1 MKSAILSTSPSTPP
15 KRPASWAWLLGLA
28 ITIACL
34 WWAVRG
40 VNWADFGAALRT
52 VNVPLLLL
60 VVVIATCTFPLR
72 MIRWR
77 VMLRGDDDAP
87 IAWSALW
94 HAVAIG
100 FMANNLLPA
109 RAGEFARAY
118 VVKRQAPVRFITA
131 LATIGVE
138 RLFDGLFMLALMA
151 VAIAAPSFPAN
162 TLVEGVS
169 LAHVARGAAI
179 VFSAFLV
186 VAFVVALHP
195 APWLRLADRLTHA
208 LLPERVAHRV
218 NDLLHGLI
226 EGLAVLRKP
235 GRFIAVL
242 WWSLVQWLVN
252 AASFALCFKAF
263 GLSVPA
269 VGSFLLQG
277 ILGFGV
283 AIPSSPGYAG
293 VFETATKV
301 TLELYHVDP
310 SRALAYALTYHLTT
324 FIPVTALG
332 LYSLSRARLH
342 LGDLRGARADT
353 A

>member
-1 MKSAILSTSPSTPP
+1 V
-15 KRPASWAWLLGLA
+15 
-28 ITIACL
+28 ITALCL
-34 WWAVRG
+34 WWAVRDVHWG
-40 VNWADFGAALRT
+40 EVGAALTT

-60 VVVIATCTFPLR
+60 VVILATLTFPLR

-77 VMLRGDDDAP
+77 VMLRGDDDSP
-87 IAWSALW
+87 VAWSALW

-138 RLFDGLFMLALMA
+138 RLFDGLLMLALMA

-162 TLVEGVS
+162 TVIQGVS
-169 LAHVARGAAI
+169 LAHVANGAAI

-186 VAFVVALHP
+186 VAFIVALHP
-195 APWLRLADRLTHA
+195 APWLRLADRLTRA
-208 LLPERVAHRV
+208 VLPERIAHRV

-235 GRFIAVL
+235 GRFLAVL
-242 WWSLVQWLVN
+242 WWSLVQWVVN

-269 VGSFLLQG
+269 VGSLLLQG

-293 VFETATKV
+293 VFESATKV

-324 FIPVTALG
+324 FIPITVLG

-342 LGDLRGARADT
+342 LGELRSAA
-353 A
+353 AEQA

>member
-1 MKSAILSTSPSTPP
+1 MSTSPSTPP
-15 KRPASWAWLLGLA
+15 KRTASWAWALGLA
-28 ITIACL
+28 ITALGL

-40 VNWADFGAALRT
+40 VHWDEFGAALAT
-52 VNVPLLLL
+52 VNAPLLLL
-60 VVVIATCTFPLR
+60 VVVVATCTFPLR
-72 MIRWR
+72 VIRWR
-77 VMLRGDDDAP
+77 VMLRGEDDSG
-87 IAWSALW
+87 IAWPALW
-94 HAVAIG
+94 HSVAIG

-138 RLFDGLFMLALMA
+138 RLFDGLLMLALMA
-151 VAIAAPSFPAN
+151 VAIASPTFPAN
-162 TLVEGVS
+162 TQVEGMS
-169 LAHVARGAAI
+169 LSHVANGAAI
-179 VFSAFLV
+179 VFSALLV
-186 VAFVVALHP
+186 VAFIVALHP
-195 APWLRLADRLTHA
+195 APWLRLADRITRTV
-208 LLPERVAHRV
+208 LPDRIAHRV

-235 GRFIAVL
+235 GRFLAVL
-242 WWSLVQWLVN
+242 WWSLVQWVVN

-293 VFETATKV
+293 VFEGATKV

-324 FIPVTALG
+324 FIPITALG
-332 LYSLSRARLH
+332 LYSLSRVRLH
-342 LGDLRGARADT
+342 LGDLRSAA
-353 A
+353 AEQA

>member
-1 MKSAILSTSPSTPP
+1 M
-15 KRPASWAWLLGLA
+15 
-28 ITIACL
+28 
-34 WWAVRG
+34 V
-40 VNWADFGAALRT
+40 
-52 VNVPLLLL
+52 
-60 VVVIATCTFPLR
+60 
-72 MIRWR
+72 RWR
-77 VMLRGDDDAP
+77 VMLRGDDGGP

-138 RLFDGLFMLALMA
+138 RLFDGLLMLALMA
-151 VAIAAPSFPAN
+151 IAIAVPSFPAH
-162 TLVEGVS
+162 TMVEGLS
-169 LAHVARGAAI
+169 LSRVASGAALL
-179 VFSAFLV
+179 FSAFLV
-186 VAFVVALHP
+186 VAFIVALRP
-195 APWLRLADRLTHA
+195 APWIRLADRLTRVVF
-208 LLPERVAHRV
+208 PERIAHRV

-235 GRFIAVL
+235 RRFLSVL
-242 WWSLVQWLVN
+242 WWSLVQWVVN

-263 GLSVPA
+263 GLAVPA
-269 VGSFLLQG
+269 VGAFLLQG

-324 FIPVTALG
+324 FIPITVLG
-332 LYSLSRARLH
+332 LYSLSRVRLH
-342 LGDLRGARADT
+342 LGDLRGGSATPESA
-353 A
+353 

>member
-1 MKSAILSTSPSTPP
+1 M
-15 KRPASWAWLLGLA
+15 
-28 ITIACL
+28 
-34 WWAVRG
+34 RG
-40 VNWADFGAALRT
+40 VNWHDFASALAT
-52 VNVPLLLL
+52 VNLPLLL
-60 VVVIATCTFPLR
+60 VVVGLATLTFPLR
-72 MIRWR
+72 VVRWR
-77 VMLRGDDDAP
+77 VMLRGDDGNP
-87 IAWSALW
+87 VAWSALW

-118 VVKRQAPVRFITA
+118 VVKRQASVRFITA

-138 RLFDGLFMLALMA
+138 RLFDGLLMLALMA

-169 LAHVARGAAI
+169 LSHVASGAAI
-179 VFSAFLV
+179 VFAGFLV
-186 VAFVVALHP
+186 VAFIVSLRP
-195 APWLRLADRLTHA
+195 APWLHLADRVTRSI
-208 LLPERVAHRV
+208 LPERIAHRV

-226 EGLAVLRKP
+226 EGLAVLRQP
-235 GRFIAVL
+235 GRFLAVL
-242 WWSLVQWLVN
+242 WWSLVQWVVN

-269 VGSFLLQG
+269 VGSLLLQG

-310 SRALAYALTYHLTT
+310 SRALAYALAYHLTT
-324 FIPVTALG
+324 FIPITLLG
-332 LYSLSRARLH
+332 LYSLSRVRLH
-342 LGDLRGARADT
+342 LGDLRGT
-353 A
+353 APETV

>member
-1 MKSAILSTSPSTPP
+1 MSTSPSTPP
-15 KRPASWAWLLGLA
+15 KRPASWAWVLGLA
-28 ITIACL
+28 ITALCL

-40 VNWADFGAALRT
+40 VHWDEFGAALAT

-60 VVVIATCTFPLR
+60 VVVVATLTFPLR

-77 VMLRGDDDAP
+77 VMLRRDDDGP

-138 RLFDGLFMLALMA
+138 RLFDGLLMLALMA

-162 TLVEGVS
+162 SVIGGVS
-169 LAHVARGAAI
+169 LSHVASGAAI
-179 VFSAFLV
+179 VFAGFLV
-186 VAFVVALHP
+186 VAFIVALHP
-195 APWLRLADRLTHA
+195 APWLRLAGRVTRA
-208 LLPERVAHRV
+208 LLPERFAHRV

-235 GRFIAVL
+235 GRFLTVL
-242 WWSLVQWLVN
+242 WWSLVQWVVN
-252 AASFALCFKAF
+252 ALSFALCFKAF
-263 GLSVPA
+263 GLAVPA

-324 FIPVTALG
+324 FIPVTVLG

-342 LGDLRGARADT
+342 LGDLRGAGAG
-353 A
+353 AASESA

>member
-1 MKSAILSTSPSTPP
+1 
-15 KRPASWAWLLGLA
+15 
-28 ITIACL
+28 
-34 WWAVRG
+34 
-40 VNWADFGAALRT
+40 
-52 VNVPLLLL
+52 
-60 VVVIATCTFPLR
+60 
-72 MIRWR
+72 
-77 VMLRGDDDAP
+77 
-87 IAWSALW
+87 
-94 HAVAIG
+94 VAIG

-138 RLFDGLFMLALMA
+138 RLFDGLLMLALMA

-162 TLVEGVS
+162 TIVGGVS
-169 LAHVARGAAI
+169 LPHLASGAAL
-179 VFSAFLV
+179 VFLALLV
-186 VAFVVALHP
+186 VAFIVAVHP
-195 APWLRLADRLTHA
+195 APWLRLADRLTRA
-208 LLPERVAHRV
+208 VLPERFAHRV

-226 EGLAVLRKP
+226 EGLVVLRNP
-235 GRFIAVL
+235 GRVVTVL
-242 WWSLVQWLVN
+242 WWSLVQWVVN

-301 TLELYHVDP
+301 TLQLYHVDP

-332 LYSLSRARLH
+332 LYSLSRVRLH
-342 LGDLRGARADT
+342 LGDLRGAAPES